1 MTRPGTWAAALV
13 IVLTAFLLLSCG
25 GGTSE
30 DGQVD
35 SQPTA
40 PQESAPTDQEARVQ
54 VVRDRGVLGDPNAP
68 VLIQEYSDFL

>member
-25 GGTSE
+25 GTSE
-30 DGQVD
+30 GGQVD

-40 PQESAPTDQEARVQ
+40 AQESAPTDQEARVQ

>member
-25 GGTSE
+25 GTSE

-35 SQPTA
+35 SQTTA
-40 PQESAPTDQEARVQ
+40 AQESAPTDQEARVQ

>member
-25 GGTSE
+25 GTSE

-40 PQESAPTDQEARVQ
+40 AQESAPTDQEARVQ

>member
-25 GGTSE
+25 GTSE
-30 DGQVD
+30 DVQVD
-35 SQPTA
+35 AQTTA
-40 PQESAPTDQEARVQ
+40 AQESAPTDQEARVQ